1 MVGYVYEVEG
11 FTSTHEYNVEIN
23 AKTGKIIDHESDRLD
38 HDDKKH
44 TIKLTGIISR
54 GKASKIANKKTH
66 GKSSEWTLEYSKKYK
81 TTIWDVKSGNKE
93 VKIKATSGK
102 ILSVTND

>member
-23 AKTGKIIDHESDRLD
+23 AKTGKIIDHESNRLD

-44 TIKLTGIISR
+44 AIKLTGIISH
-54 GKASKIANKKTH
+54 GKARLPTKRLTARAQNGH
-66 GKSSEWTLEYSKKYK
+66 
-81 TTIWDVKSGNKE
+81 
-93 VKIKATSGK
+93 
-102 ILSVTND
+102 

>member
-44 TIKLTGIISR
+44 AIKLTGIISR

>member
-44 TIKLTGIISR
+44 AIKLTGIISR

-66 GKSSEWTLEYSKKYK
+66 GRSSEWTLEYSKKYK
-81 TTIWDVKSGNKE
+81 TTIWALNP
-93 VKIKATSGK
+93 ATRK
-102 ILSVTND
+102 LRLKLLLARF